1 MHFSLIDENGYTGRI
16 DGGIGLMLESPN
28 IVIEAS
34 NNSDEL
40 KIEFDQPHDGFLTT
54 IKEKTE
60 AITNALNV
68 KNIKYH
74 FIIKEYYPEHL
85 GIGSKTQLSLA
96 IGLAIAKLEGVDLPV
111 EKITKIVGRGGTSGI
126 GWRGFEQGGFILD
139 AGHDFGNEKEKATY
153 LPSSA
158 SLSTDPALTLIR
170 YPIPENWRFIIIIPN
185 VKQGA
190 HDQEEVNIFQEYT
203 PINREEV
210 NEVSHQI
217 IMKVLPGIIKNDLDC
232 FGQGIKRIQKIGFKK
247 IEIELQHPFVKKL
260 MKFLEAEG
268 VKAYGM
274 SSFGPCVVAIT
285 ENDESAKILEP
296 KCKEFIKDVGGTV
309 LIAKPNNTGAEIK
322 IEKE

>member
-1 MHFSLIDENGYTGRI
+1 
-16 DGGIGLMLESPN
+16 MLESPN
-28 IVIEAS
+28 IVIEVS
-34 NNSDEL
+34 DNSDGL
-40 KIEFDQPHDGFLTT
+40 KIEIDEPHYGFLTT

-68 KNIKYH
+68 KNKNYH

-96 IGLAIAKLEGVDLPV
+96 IGLAIAKLEGANLPI

-139 AGHDFGNEKEKATY
+139 AGHDFGNGREKETY

-158 SLSTDPALTLIR
+158 SSSANPALTLIR
-170 YPIPENWRFIIIIPN
+170 YPIPENWRFVVILPK
-185 VKQGA
+185 VKRGA
-190 HDQEEVNIFQEYT
+190 HNQEEVNIFQEFA

-217 IMKVLPGIIKNDLDC
+217 IMKILPGLIKNDLNC

-247 IEIELQHPFVKKL
+247 IEIELQDPIVKKL

-274 SSFGPCVVAIT
+274 SSFGPCIVAIT
-285 ENDESAKILEP
+285 ENDESANILKP
-296 KCKEFIKDVGGTV
+296 KCEEFLKDFGGTV
-309 LIAKPNNTGAEIK
+309 IIAKPNNTGAEIK
-322 IEKE
+322 IEEE

>member
-1 MHFSLIDENGYTGRI
+1 
-16 DGGIGLMLESPN
+16 MLDQPN
-28 IVIEAS
+28 IILEVS
-34 NNSDEL
+34 NDSNEL
-40 KIEFDQPHDGFLTT
+40 KIDFDEAHDGYIQTIEEKTKAVRNILKIKNKGFHFK
-54 IKEKTE
+54 IKES
-60 AITNALNV
+60 
-68 KNIKYH
+68 
-74 FIIKEYYPEHL
+74 YPEHL

-96 IGLAIAKLEGVDLPV
+96 VGTAITKLEGLDLSV

-139 AGHDFGNEKEKATY
+139 SGHDFGSGKEKETF

-158 SLSTDPALTLIR
+158 SSSANPALTLIR
-170 YPIPENWRFIIIIPN
+170 YPIPENWRFLVIIPN

-217 IMKVLPGIIKNDLDC
+217 IMKVLPGLIKNNLDY
-232 FGQGIKRIQKIGFKK
+232 FGEGLKRIQKIGFKK
-247 IEIELQHPFVKKL
+247 IEIDLQHPIVKKL
-260 MKFLEAEG
+260 MFFLEAEG

-285 ENDESAKILEP
+285 EGDESAKILKA
-296 KCKEFIKDVGGTV
+296 KCEEFIKDFRGIV

-322 IEKE
+322 IEQE